1 MTTVAAETPVTPAL
15 GAEQSGRNPPSEI
28 AEAASVTVERESA
41 HEEPTALMS
50 AVLDRPNMLR
60 AFTRVRRN
68 KGAAGVDGMEVS
80 DLGDYLKDH
89 WAEHRKE
96 LLEGRYQPQPV
107 RRVEIPKPGG
117 GKRQL
122 GIPTVLD
129 RLIQQALHQVL
140 SPAFE
145 AGFSD
150 SSYGFRPGRN
160 AGQAVQKARD
170 YVEAGHHWVVDIDLE
185 AFFDRVNHDM
195 LMARVARQV
204 KDKRVLKLIR
214 AYLNAGVCEGGLVT
228 ARREGTPQGGPL
240 SPLLSNIL
248 LTDLDRELEKRGH
261 TFCRYADDC
270 NIYVKSDKAG
280 QRVLESITQY
290 LEKKLKLRVNRE
302 KSGVGRATKRKFLGY
317 TMYRRG
323 KEVQLKIAPVVLARF
338 KGDLRQV
345 FRRGR
350 GRSLG
355 RIIEELNPKLRGWM
369 AYFRHI
375 GVSKILGELDGWIRR
390 HLRQVLWAQWKR
402 SYTRAMY
409 LMRLGLD
416 ETRAWTSAQNGRGP
430 WWNAGASHM
439 HQALPKRF
447 FTRLGLVSLKDYFR
461 WFKCLT

>member
-1 MTTVAAETPVTPAL
+1 MTTEAAETPGHPAL
-15 GAEQSGRNPPSEI
+15 GAKQSGRNPPSAV
-28 AEAASVTVERESA
+28 AEAASVTVVRESA
-41 HEEPTALMS
+41 HEEPTELMS

-60 AFTRVRRN
+60 AYARVRRN
-68 KGAAGVDGMEVS
+68 KGAAGVDRMEVG
-80 DLGDYLKDH
+80 DLADYLKAH
-89 WAEHRKE
+89 WAEHQQE
-96 LLEGRYQPQPV
+96 LLDGTYQPQPV
-107 RRVEIPKPGG
+107 RKVEIPKPGG
-117 GKRQL
+117 GQRQL

-140 SPAFE
+140 SPVFE
-145 AGFSD
+145 PGFSD
-150 SSYGFRPGRN
+150 FSYGFRPGRN
-160 AGQAVQKARD
+160 AGQAVQQARE
-170 YVEAGHHWVVDIDLE
+170 YVEAGHHWAVDIDLE

-248 LTDLDRELEKRGH
+248 LTDLDRELVKRGH
-261 TFCRYADDC
+261 RFCRYADDC
-270 NIYVKSDKAG
+270 NIYVKSEKAG

-290 LEKKLKLRVNRE
+290 LETKLKLRVNRE

-317 TMYRRG
+317 TMYRR
-323 KEVQLKIAPVVLARF
+323 KEVVHLKVAPTALARF
-338 KGDLRQV
+338 RGDLRQI

-375 GVSKILGELDGWIRR
+375 GVTGILVEVDKWVRR
-390 HLRQVLWAQWKR
+390 HLRQILWVQWKR
-402 SYTRAMY
+402 SYTRAKN
-409 LMRLGLD
+409 LMRLGLA
-416 ETRAWTSAQNGRGP
+416 EARAWNSAQNGRGP
-430 WWNAGASHM
+430 WWNAGASHLNR
-439 HQALPKRF
+439 ALPKRLF
-447 FTRLGLVSLKDYFR
+447 RRLGLISLMDYYR
-461 WFKCLT
+461 RLKCYT

>member
-1 MTTVAAETPVTPAL
+1 MTTEAAEGPDQPAL
-15 GAEQSGRNPPSEI
+15 GAKQSGRNPPSAA
-28 AEAASVTVERESA
+28 AEAASVTVERENA
-41 HEEPTALMS
+41 HEEPTELMS

-60 AFTRVRRN
+60 AYARVRRN
-68 KGAAGVDGMEVS
+68 KGAAGVDGMAVA
-80 DLGDYLKDH
+80 DLGDYLKVH
-89 WAEHRKE
+89 WAEHQQE
-96 LLEGRYQPQPV
+96 LLDGTYKPQPV
-107 RRVEIPKPGG
+107 RKVEIPKPGG

-140 SPAFE
+140 SPVFE
-145 AGFSD
+145 PGFSD

-160 AGQAVQKARD
+160 AGQAVQQARE
-170 YVEAGHHWVVDIDLE
+170 YVEAGHHWAVDIDLE

-270 NIYVKSDKAG
+270 NIYVKSEKAG
-280 QRVLESITQY
+280 ERVLESITQY

-317 TMYRRG
+317 TMYRR
-323 KEVQLKIAPVVLARF
+323 KEMVHLKVAPAVVARF
-338 KGDLRQV
+338 KGDLRQA

-350 GRSLG
+350 GRALG
-355 RIIEELNPKLRGWM
+355 RVIEELNPKLRGWM

-375 GVSKILGELDGWIRR
+375 GVTGILVKLDKWIRR
-390 HLRQVLWAQWKR
+390 HLRQILWVQWKR
-402 SYTRAMY
+402 SYTRAKN

-416 ETRAWTSAQNGRGP
+416 EVRAWTSAQNGRGP
-430 WWNAGASHM
+430 WWNAGASHLN
-439 HQALPKRF
+439 QALPKRL
-447 FTRLGLVSLKDYFR
+447 FTRLGLISLVEYYR
-461 WFKCLT
+461 WLKRLT

>member
-1 MTTVAAETPVTPAL
+1 MTMEAAATPVTPTP
-15 GAEQSGRNPPSEI
+15 GAKQSGQNPPS
-28 AEAASVTVERESA
+28 AATEAASVTVERGNA

-50 AVLDRPNMLR
+50 AVVDRPNMLR
-60 AFTRVRRN
+60 AYARVCRN
-68 KGAAGVDGMEVS
+68 KGAAGVDGMEVAE
-80 DLGDYLKDH
+80 LGDYLKVH
-89 WAEHRKE
+89 WSEHRKA
-96 LLEGRYQPQPV
+96 LLEGTYQPQPV
-107 RRVEIPKPGG
+107 RQVEIPKPGG

-140 SPAFE
+140 SPVFE
-145 AGFSD
+145 LGFSE
-150 SSYGFRPGRN
+150 SSYGFRPGRD
-160 AGQAVQKARD
+160 AGQAVQQARE

-214 AYLNAGVCEGGLVT
+214 AYLNAGICIGGLVT

-248 LTDLDRELEKRGH
+248 LTDLDRELEQRGH
-261 TFCRYADDC
+261 KFCRYADDC
-270 NIYVKSDKAG
+270 NIYVKSEKAG
-280 QRVLESITQY
+280 ERVLDSITQY
-290 LEKKLKLRVNRE
+290 LEKQLKLRVNRE

-323 KEVQLKIAPVVLARF
+323 ASVHLKIAPAVVARF
-338 KGDLRQV
+338 KGDLKQI

-355 RIIEELNPKLRGWM
+355 RVIEELNPKLRGWM

-375 GVSKILGELDGWIRR
+375 GVTGILAELDGWIRR
-390 HLRQVLWAQWKR
+390 HLRQILWVQWKR
-402 SYTRAMY
+402 SFTRAKN

-416 ETRAWTSAQNGRGP
+416 EERAWKSAQNGRGP
-430 WWNAGASHM
+430 WWNAGASHLN
-439 HQALPKRF
+439 QALPTSFFARCGLLSLMAMYTRFKRF
-447 FTRLGLVSLKDYFR
+447 T
-461 WFKCLT
+461 